1 MTVHAVPVVDRLE
14 RDGRTLLLLERR
26 VVELSPLG
34 LAAYDAVSEPLT
46 VPELTEVLVG
56 LFGSPPEGDASEG
69 VQRLVDELVGLGL
82 LTAVGLG

>member
-14 RDGRTLLLLERR
+14 RDGRTLLLLERQ

-34 LAAYDAVSEPLT
+34 LAAYDAASEPLT
-46 VPELTEVLVG
+46 VAELTEVLVG
-56 LFGSPPEGDASEG
+56 LFGSPPEGDPSEG

-82 LTAVGLG
+82 LQST